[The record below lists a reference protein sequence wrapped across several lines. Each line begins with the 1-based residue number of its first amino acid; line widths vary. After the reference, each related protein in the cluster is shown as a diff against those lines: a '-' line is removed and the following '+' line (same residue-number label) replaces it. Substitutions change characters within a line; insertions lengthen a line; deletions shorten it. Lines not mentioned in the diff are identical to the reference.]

1 MADKKNKKKAEDAAG
16 ASERP
21 SSSEKK
27 TPKSLKP
34 ERKIEKRSPSR
45 NIFKAKVA
53 TGALQIQGVKG
64 KQNKRSESNGKEGTS
79 KAERHETKKP
89 KSKERNKE
97 KNYENHMRKDQPKK
111 NKDKCHELEKNLEN
125 QKNKEKLGG
134 LIFMC
139 SAKTKPDCFRYHVMG
154 VSTSKKDLV
163 LGVKPGLKLF
173 LYDFDLKLM
182 HGIYKASSS
191 GGMKLEPEAFDGAFP
206 VQVRFTVHMDCYPL
220 PESIFKKAIK
230 DNYDKT
236 NKFKTELTMEQVKKL
251 MKLFRPTEIHSKAL
265 PIHSPPRARAR
276 ERDREVYRGEREPH
290 SRSKPLLR
298 DPNTIGYAR
307 SYSRLSHERHHPIAY
322 REAASTRSEEF
333 PRDAFMS
340 EKEYRTYGLQGA
352 STRGD
357 ARSYPVLSHE
367 RYQPR
372 VEEFPPDSFMSEK
385 EYRTY
390 GLQRASRNMTPPAHE
405 REHLLRQEAPIYV
418 DVAHGQE
425 HVGRDPP
432 FVNELEYRTQGLQA
446 RQELPLSVLPAT
458 ANPAAAVVER
468 GHLLKNAASVHG
480 EPLPRDTT
488 FINEGE
494 YLTSHLGARRE
505 LPSSIPSA
513 TVTTASAYPRDPYY
527 STYSSVPVDTYPP
540 PPRREEVRAGSYFLS
555 GRAEPYLGE
564 TDRMRMREA
573 DTLERIYSTYAS
585 DAPLKYDQ
593 IHHYQKARPEP
604 GNVPVSS
611 LYSFAGPSSFRR

>member
-111 NKDKCHELEKNLEN
+111 NKDERHELEKNLEN

-265 PIHSPPRARAR
+265 PIHSPP
-276 ERDREVYRGEREPH
+276 EQEQESV
-290 SRSKPLLR
+290 
-298 DPNTIGYAR
+298 IGKFT
-307 SYSRLSHERHHPIAY
+307 E
-322 REAASTRSEEF
+322 
-333 PRDAFMS
+333 
-340 EKEYRTYGLQGA
+340 EKENPIHAVNHCLGIPTPLVMLGA
-352 STRGD
+352 TPGCLMKD
-357 ARSYPVLSHE
+357 TILLHTE
-367 RYQPR
+367 RQHLLDQRNFLPR

-446 RQELPLSVLPAT
+446 RRELPLSVLPAT

-480 EPLPRDTT
+480 EPLARHTT

-505 LPSSIPSA
+505 LPSSIPAA

>member
-21 SSSEKK
+21 SSSVKK

-265 PIHSPPRARAR
+265 PIRSPPRARAR

-333 PRDAFMS
+333 PRDA
-340 EKEYRTYGLQGA
+340 
-352 STRGD
+352 
-357 ARSYPVLSHE
+357 
-367 RYQPR
+367 
-372 VEEFPPDSFMSEK
+372 FMSEK

-480 EPLPRDTT
+480 EPLPRHTT

-505 LPSSIPSA
+505 LPSSIPAA